1 MTMENKI
8 KTGQEI
14 LDDFFEKINELEGAD
29 AGVKELL
36 KKLYFEDSLTESFVK
51 NELEKLRK
59 EKLESDED

>member
-1 MTMENKI
+1 MENKI

>member
-1 MTMENKI
+1 MENKI

-29 AGVKELL
+29 TGVKELL